1 MKKTIVLIFILS
13 MINFS
18 SCTKLGESR
27 SGGTRTSSGPD
38 NLDYM
43 QAPENA
49 EFILVTSH
57 DHNTDGYNHQASL
70 LFKTIVEN
78 KSNGR
83 VGVKIY
89 PNGQLAASGKEGI
102 DALMSGNIDIFKA
115 TDDLASYWTPANA
128 FGLPYLF
135 PNDRVAEAVLSDPE
149 IVDAARKSIAEKY
162 PQLKLVMIA
171 ASGGWRD
178 FATTSKKQIKVPSDI
193 KGLKIRTVPSQ
204 VQQELVTILGGSPTA
219 MPYSEIYTSLST
231 GVVDG
236 VKLSIVDI
244 VNAKLHETLHYI
256 ILDNHAYLSAFWFI
270 NSDKLNSMPEDLQVI
285 VLDAFEDMRNY
296 LNSYPKHQQIQ
307 AYNDFRA
314 RGGVV
319 YNPSEDELNMFVEQ
333 SKPVKDWLVEQYG
346 EEVSPWIAKL
356 EQKVNEHSKRIEG
369 INNQLIN

>member
-1 MKKTIVLIFILS
+1 MKILFIILFVS
-13 MINFS
+13 IININGCS
-18 SCTKLGESR
+18 KLGDSDSGSR
-27 SGGTRTSSGPD
+27 VSKAD

-43 QAPENA
+43 QAPDNA
-49 EFILVTSH
+49 EYILVTSH

-70 LFKTIVEN
+70 LFKTVVEN

-102 DALMSGNIDIFKA
+102 DALISGNIDIFKA
-115 TDDLASYWTPANA
+115 TDDLASYWMPMNA

-135 PNDRVAEAVLSDPE
+135 PDDRTAESVLSDPE
-149 IVDAARKSIAEKY
+149 IVNDARKEIQQKY

-178 FATTSKKQIKVPSDI
+178 FATTSKKQVKVPNDI
-193 KGLKIRTVPSQ
+193 RGLKIRTVPSQ
-204 VQQELVTILGGSPTA
+204 VQQELVTVFGGSPTA

-244 VNAKLHETLHYI
+244 VNAKLHETLKYI
-256 ILDNHAYLSAFWFI
+256 VLDNHAYLSAFWFI
-270 NSDKLNSMPEDLQVI
+270 NNDKLNSMPEDLRVI
-285 VLDAFEDMRNY
+285 VLNAFEDMRNY

-307 AYNDFRA
+307 AYSDFRV

-319 YNPSEDELNMFVEQ
+319 YNPSEEELNMFVEQ
-333 SKPVKDWLVEQYG
+333 SRPVKQWLISQYG
-346 EEVSPWIAKL
+346 SEVEAWINKL
-356 EQKVNEHSKRIEG
+356 ERKVREHSTKINAINKQTIE
-369 INNQLIN
+369 

>member
-1 MKKTIVLIFILS
+1 MQKIMIFILILS
-13 MINFS
+13 IINFNG
-18 SCTKLGESR
+18 CTKLGSA
-27 SGGTRTSSGPD
+27 SSTGATQTQD

-43 QAPENA
+43 QAPDNA

-78 KSNGR
+78 ESNGR

-102 DALMSGNIDIFKA
+102 DAVIDGNIDIFKA
-115 TDDLASYWTPANA
+115 TDDLSSYWTPANA
-128 FGLPYLF
+128 FSLPYLF

-149 IVDAARKSIAEKY
+149 IINSARKEISAKY
-162 PQLKLVMIA
+162 PKLKLVMIA

-178 FATTSKKQIKVPSDI
+178 FATTSKKQIKKPNDL
-193 KGLKIRTVPSQ
+193 KGLKIRTVPSK

-219 MPYSEIYTSLST
+219 MPYAEIYTSLST

-244 VNAKLHETLHYI
+244 VNAKLHETLKYI

-270 NSDKLNSMPEDLQVI
+270 NNDKLNSMPEDLRII
-285 VLDAFEDMRNY
+285 VLDAFEDMKNY
-296 LNSYPKHQQIQ
+296 LNSYPKHRQIQ
-307 AYNDFRA
+307 AYNEFKSK
-314 RGGVV
+314 GGVI
-319 YNPSEDELNMFVEQ
+319 YSPTQEELNQFIEK
-333 SKPVKDWLVEQYG
+333 SKPIKPWLISQFG
-346 EEVSPWIAKL
+346 SEVSPWIEKL
-356 EQKVNEHSKRIEG
+356 ENKIQEHSKKIELQNKQV
-369 INNQLIN
+369 I